1 MHDPEP
7 VDNINV
13 NFAATFRMMA
23 GILLLV
29 VGILLGLYLANT
41 ALGLIFAKEPP
52 AIVTR
57 VTQPLMNH
65 TENAVNIVANEVAN
79 NANRAAQPVELSL
92 GIKQL
97 VVYFIV
103 FLLMVIPASIAT
115 NLIRGGVKLMRSE
128 ESEALEKIAERLS

>member
-13 NFAATFRMMA
+13 NFAATFRMMT

-79 NANRAAQPVELSL
+79 NANRAQLVELSL